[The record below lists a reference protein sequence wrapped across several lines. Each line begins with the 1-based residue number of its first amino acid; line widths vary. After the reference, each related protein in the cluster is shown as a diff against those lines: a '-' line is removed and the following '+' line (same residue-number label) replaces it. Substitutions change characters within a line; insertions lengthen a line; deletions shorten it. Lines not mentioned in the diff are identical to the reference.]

1 MAAKA
6 LFFDVGGVLEINL
19 ATDWRRRWAQ
29 RLRREP
35 DELELLLD
43 SLWSPGATGSRT
55 LTEIERE
62 TAEALSLDPAALKEL
77 MSDAWAEYLETLN
90 SELAGFVRDLRPR
103 YKTGIISNSFVGA
116 RKREQDA
123 YGFEDLC
130 DVVVYSHEVGYLK
143 PDPRIYRVACERVG
157 VLPEEAVL
165 VDDVDANVQGA
176 RSIGMTA
183 IKFIDNHQALTEL
196 NALLS

>member
-1 MAAKA
+1 
-6 LFFDVGGVLEINL
+6 
-19 ATDWRRRWAQ
+19 
-29 RLRREP
+29 
-35 DELELLLD
+35 
-43 SLWSPGATGSRT
+43 
-55 LTEIERE
+55 
-62 TAEALSLDPAALKEL
+62 